1 MARFFIDRPIFAWVI
16 ALFIIVLGATSITRL
31 PVAQYPAVAPP
42 TVQLSVAYPG
52 ASAQT
57 LEDSVLSVIE
67 REMNGAPGMAYME
80 SVAQADG
87 TGQITLS
94 FEPGTNLDL
103 AQVEVQNRLSRA
115 TPRLP
120 SVVNQ
125 QGVRVEKS
133 QANFLLFTMLSSSDP
148 DADVTQIADYA
159 ARNVQPE
166 LQRLPGI
173 GQVQLFGAERA
184 MRVWLDPAKLQS
196 YGLTPSDVNAAIAAQ
211 NAQVSAG
218 SIGALPLANKQATE
232 ATVIVPGQLSTVEQF
247 GDITLRALTDG
258 STVRLKDVARIE
270 LGGQSYA
277 TTARLNGQPSV
288 GMGVQLAP
296 GANALA
302 VANAVKARMA
312 ELKGFF
318 PAGVD
323 YTIPYDSST
332 FVEIS
337 IEQVV
342 HTLFEAVALVFIV
355 MFIFLQNWRYT
366 LIPTI
371 VVPVALLGTLVV
383 MLLAG
388 FSINVLTM
396 FGMVLVIGIVVDDAI
411 VVVENVERIM
421 GEEGLSPVQAT
432 RKAMTQISGA
442 IIGIT
447 VVLVVVFVPL
457 AFFSGSIGNIYRQF
471 SLVMA
476 VSIAFSAFRALSLT
490 PALCAT
496 LLKPVEAGHNHEK
509 KGFFGWFNRSFARLT
524 SRYEGWVGALLKRG
538 GRMMLVYVAI
548 GVAVGWMYTRLPTSF
563 LPQED
568 QGYVI
573 VNMQLPAGATI
584 ERTQAVV
591 EEVEGY
597 LLKQPE
603 VANMVAVMGFSFSG
617 QGQNAALSFVSLKP
631 WGERKGVEHGADAVA
646 GRAMAAL
653 SGIKDAFIYP
663 LSPPPIPE
671 LGVSAGFNLRLQDRG
686 SKGHAELLAAR
697 NQLLGMAMQSPV
709 LSGVRPNGLED
720 APQLRVDIDRDQAAA
735 QGVSFA
741 SINSA
746 ISTALGSAYVND
758 FPNAGRMQR
767 VVVQAEAAARMNPE
781 DILRLTVQN
790 SAGQAVPLSAFAST
804 TWVTGPMQTVRY
816 NGYPAMRIE
825 GAAAPG
831 YSTGQAMAE
840 MEALAAK
847 LPPGFGVEW
856 TGQSRE
862 EKLAGNQAIILYA
875 FAILAVFLALAA
887 LYESWSIP
895 LAVILVVPLGV
906 LGVLIGVNLRGLTND
921 VYFQI
926 GLITIIGLS
935 AKNAILIIEFAKDLQ
950 AQGRSALQAA
960 LEAAKLRFRPILMTS
975 LAFTAGVVPLAIA
988 SGASSASQRAIGTG
1002 VIGGMIVGTILA
1014 VFFVPLFFVVVRS
1027 VFKGSKREHEH
1038 AAEHAAKAGFT
1049 NEAGQH
1055 DADDPESGLTDAQR
1069 RALNADSIDT
1079 PPPSHQKDPS

>member
-16 ALFIIVLGATSITRL
+16 ALFIVILGAVSITRL
-31 PVAQYPAVAPP
+31 PIAQYPPVAPP
-42 TVQLSVAYPG
+42 TIQLSVTYPG

-57 LEDSVLSVIE
+57 LEDSVLSIIE
-67 REMNGAPGMAYME
+67 REMNGTTGLIYME

-87 TGQITLS
+87 TGSITLS
-94 FEPGTNLDL
+94 FQPGTSVNM
-103 AQVEVQNRLSRA
+103 AQVDVQNRLSRA
-115 TPRLP
+115 SPRLP
-120 SVVNQ
+120 SVVTQ
-125 QGVRVEKS
+125 QGVRVDQS
-133 QANFLLFTMLSSSDP
+133 RSNFLMFVVMSSAAA
-148 DADVTQIADYA
+148 DADVLAIADYA

-166 LQRLPGI
+166 LQRLSGV

-184 MRVWLDPAKLQS
+184 MRIWIEPSKLQS
-196 YGLTPSDVNAAIAAQ
+196 YGLTPADVSAAIQAQ

-218 SIGALPLANKQATE
+218 SIGETPLADGTSTS
-232 ATVIVPGQLSTVEQF
+232 ATVVVPGQLATVEQF
-247 GDITLRALTDG
+247 GAITLRALANG
-258 STVRLKDVARIE
+258 STVRLRDVARIE
-270 LGGQSYA
+270 LGGQTYA
-277 TTARLNGQPSV
+277 TEARLNGKPSV
-288 GMGVQLAP
+288 GMGIQLTSD
-296 GANALA
+296 ANALA
-302 VANAVKARMA
+302 VAAAVKARME
-312 ELKGFF
+312 ELKAFF
-318 PAGVD
+318 PANVS
-323 YTIPYDSST
+323 YAIPYDSST
-332 FVEIS
+332 FVQVS
-337 IEQVV
+337 IEKVV
-342 HTLFEAVALVFIV
+342 HTLFEAIALVFVV
-355 MFIFLQNWRYT
+355 MFLFLQNWRYT
-366 LIPTI
+366 VIPTI
-371 VVPVALLGTLVV
+371 VVPVALLGTMIV

-421 GEEGLSPVQAT
+421 SEEGLPPLQAT
-432 RKAMTQISGA
+432 RKAMGQISGA

-447 VVLVVVFVPL
+447 VVLVVVFLPL
-457 AFFSGSIGNIYRQF
+457 SFFSGSIGNIYRQF

-476 VSIAFSAFRALSLT
+476 VSIAFSAFMALSLT

-496 LLKPVEAGHNHEK
+496 LLKPVEAGHHVEK
-509 KGFFGWFNRSFARLT
+509 KGFFGWFNRSFARAT
-524 SRYEGWVGALLKRG
+524 RRYEGWVGWLLKRG
-538 GRMMLVYVAI
+538 GRMMIIYLAI
-548 GVAVGWMYTRLPTSF
+548 GAAVGLLYARLPTSF

-568 QGYVI
+568 QGYII
-573 VNMQLPAGATI
+573 VNMQLPAGATL

-591 EEVEGY
+591 EQAEAY

-617 QGQNAALSFVSLKP
+617 QGQNAALAFVSLKP
-631 WGERKGVEHGADAVA
+631 WDERKGSEHGADAVA
-646 GRAMAAL
+646 GRAMGAL
-653 SGIKDAFIYP
+653 SRIKDAFIFP

-671 LGVSAGFNLRLQDRG
+671 LGTSSGFNLRLMARG
-686 SKGHAELLAAR
+686 SQDHAALLAAR
-697 NQLLGMAMQSPV
+697 NQLLGMAMQSKV
-709 LSGVRPNGLED
+709 LTGVRPNGLED
-720 APQLRVDIDRDQAAA
+720 APQLRVDIDREKAAA
-735 QGVSFA
+735 QGVSFSA
-741 SINSA
+741 INSV
-746 ISTALGSAYVND
+746 ISASLGSAYVND
-758 FPNAGRMQR
+758 FPNQGRMQR
-767 VVVQAEAAARMNPE
+767 VIVQADAPARMQPD

-790 SAGQAVPLSAFAST
+790 TSGQAVPLSAFASMS
-804 TWVTGPMQTVRY
+804 WVTGPMQTVRY

-831 YSTGQAMAE
+831 YSSGQAMAE

-847 LPPGFGVEW
+847 LPSGFGIEW

-862 EKLAGNQAIILYA
+862 EKLAGSQAVILYA

-906 LGVLIGVNLRGLTND
+906 LGVLLGVNLRGLSND

-950 AQGRSALQAA
+950 AQGRTVLQAA
-960 LEAAKLRFRPILMTS
+960 LEAAHLRFRPIIMTS
-975 LAFTAGVVPLAIA
+975 LAFTAGVIPLAIA
-988 SGASSASQRAIGTG
+988 TGASSASQRAIGTG